1 MRQFLLSAGMTR
13 KAIHASTIS
22 VCASRI
28 PVLHSQSAEGEI
40 KESNSDDLTCLK
52 YKRQALK
59 LRCPLTSGNRGSAS
73 SYQLGDVSL
82 PPRGRKRPRSSGLLH
97 SK

>member
-1 MRQFLLSAGMTR
+1 MPR

-28 PVLHSQSAEGEI
+28 PVLHSQSAEGKI

-52 YKRQALK
+52 YEADTKITVSTDLGK
-59 LRCPLTSGNRGSAS
+59 S
-73 SYQLGDVSL
+73 SFYLVVSTRL
-82 PPRGRKRPRSSGLLH
+82 VYE
-97 SK
+97 

>member
-1 MRQFLLSAGMTR
+1 MPR

-52 YKRQALK
+52 YKRQTLK
-59 LRCPLTSGNRGSAS
+59 LQCPLTSGNSGSTS
-73 SYQLGDVSL
+73 SYQLGYFMSDIRL
-82 PPRGRKRPRSSGLLH
+82 PPRSR
-97 SK
+97 